1 MRGRDGSGN
10 GGARVYDRAM
20 PETMTPEEARSYLNY
35 LLTLGIRREQAF
47 APLAASFIREND
59 LDALGLLPDEQVSL
73 LLAAAQSFAPEPR
86 RYSAKLDFLQ
96 RAQAILPRTR
106 LAGTPVEAQVGQE
119 LRKTGYELDRYHE
132 AVRVN
137 RSDTGEREHII
148 VESMA
153 PEYFTDIAQQ
163 RAAAHYQNHYHLTPE
178 ARRAQNYTGPAQ
190 NFEPENTA
198 IHKEFEGACG
208 PFMNA
213 RTHAFHVL
221 LPFDLKLSRTPQD
234 PLQTGVRIFYGK
246 PGYSFPLRYQ
256 MGQLTSDRDSTVV
269 GVPVDDP
276 NLVYVSASRVKE
288 PEFTFSGPAPGNA
301 PPELA
306 FPLTVLQHLGSLGN
320 YIQVSCNLKVWFD
333 ASRVAVLIQGAP
345 ELLDL
350 GLTAAAGL
358 MTRSYGLGT
367 TEEYER
373 SDGEPW
379 QEGLSYNYVNLH
391 LALRPDVESAVIPY
405 NTPIFTLYPV
415 LSRQAVAFEDAAAAG
430 ERIAKGM
437 REGQG

>member
-1 MRGRDGSGN
+1 
-10 GGARVYDRAM
+10 M
-20 PETMTPEEARSYLNY
+20 PDAMTPEEARSYLNY

-47 APLAASFIREND
+47 APLASAFIREQD
-59 LDALGLLPDEQVSL
+59 MDALGLLPDEQVSL

-86 RYSAKLDFLQ
+86 RYSVKLDFLE
-96 RAQAILPRTR
+96 RAQALLPRTR
-106 LAGTPVEAQVGQE
+106 LAGTPAETQIGQE
-119 LRKTGYELDRYHE
+119 LRKTAYELDRYHE

-137 RSDTGEREHII
+137 RAGADERERII
-148 VESMA
+148 IESMA
-153 PEYFTDIAQQ
+153 PEYFTDIAQK
-163 RAAAHYQNHYHLTPE
+163 RAAAHYQDRYHLTPE

-190 NFEPENTA
+190 QFEPENTT

-234 PLQTGVRIFYGK
+234 PLETGVRIFYGK

-256 MGQLTSDRDSTVV
+256 MGQLTSDRDGAVV

-276 NLVYVSASRVKE
+276 NLVYISASRVKE
-288 PEFTFSGPAPGNA
+288 PEFSFDGPAPGNA

-306 FPLTVLQHLGSLGN
+306 FPLTLLQHLGSLGG

-350 GLTAAAGL
+350 GLTGASGL
-358 MTRSYGLGT
+358 MTRTYGLGT
-367 TEEYER
+367 NEEYER
-373 SDGEPW
+373 SGSEPW

-391 LALRPDVESAVIPY
+391 LSLRPDVESAVIPY

-430 ERIAKGM
+430 ERIAKGLA
-437 REGQG
+437 EDQG

>member
-1 MRGRDGSGN
+1 
-10 GGARVYDRAM
+10 M
-20 PETMTPEEARSYLNY
+20 PDAMTPEEARSYLNY

-47 APLAASFIREND
+47 APLASAFIREQD
-59 LDALGLLPDEQVSL
+59 MDALGLLPDEQVSL

-86 RYSAKLDFLQ
+86 RYSVKLDFLE
-96 RAQAILPRTR
+96 RAQALLPRTR
-106 LAGTPVEAQVGQE
+106 LAGTPAETQIGQE
-119 LRKTGYELDRYHE
+119 LRKTAYELDRYHE
-132 AVRVN
+132 AVHVN
-137 RSDTGEREHII
+137 RAGADERERII
-148 VESMA
+148 IESMA
-153 PEYFTDIAQQ
+153 PEYFTDIAQK
-163 RAAAHYQNHYHLTPE
+163 RAAAHYQDRYHLTPE

-190 NFEPENTA
+190 QFEPENTT

-234 PLQTGVRIFYGK
+234 PLETGVRIFYGK

-256 MGQLTSDRDSTVV
+256 MDQLTSDRDGAVV

-276 NLVYVSASRVKE
+276 NLVYISASRVKE
-288 PEFTFSGPAPGNA
+288 PEFSFDGPAPGNA

-306 FPLTVLQHLGSLGN
+306 FPLTVLQHLGSLGG

-350 GLTAAAGL
+350 GLTGASGL
-358 MTRSYGLGT
+358 MTRTYGLGT
-367 TEEYER
+367 NEEYER
-373 SDGEPW
+373 SGSEPW

-391 LALRPDVESAVIPY
+391 LSLRPDVESAVIPY

-430 ERIAKGM
+430 ERIAKGLA
-437 REGQG
+437 EGHG

>member
-1 MRGRDGSGN
+1 
-10 GGARVYDRAM
+10 M
-20 PETMTPEEARSYLNY
+20 PDAMTPEEARSYLNY
-35 LLTLGIRREQAF
+35 LLTLGIRREQSF
-47 APLAASFIREND
+47 APLASAFIREQD
-59 LDALGLLPDEQVSL
+59 MDALGLLPDEQVSL

-86 RYSAKLDFLQ
+86 RYSVKLDFLE
-96 RAQAILPRTR
+96 RAQALLPRTR
-106 LAGTPVEAQVGQE
+106 LAGTPAETQIGQE
-119 LRKTGYELDRYHE
+119 LRKTAYELDRYHE

-137 RSDTGEREHII
+137 RAGADERERII
-148 VESMA
+148 IESMA
-153 PEYFTDIAQQ
+153 PEYFTDIAQK
-163 RAAAHYQNHYHLTPE
+163 RAAAHYQDRYHLTPE

-190 NFEPENTA
+190 QFEPENTT

-234 PLQTGVRIFYGK
+234 PLETGVRIFYGK

-256 MGQLTSDRDSTVV
+256 MGQLTSDRDGAVV

-276 NLVYVSASRVKE
+276 NLVYISASRVKE
-288 PEFTFSGPAPGNA
+288 PEFSFDGPAPGNA

-306 FPLTVLQHLGSLGN
+306 FPLTVLQHLGSLGG

-350 GLTAAAGL
+350 GLTGASGL
-358 MTRSYGLGT
+358 MTRTYGLGT
-367 TEEYER
+367 NEEYER
-373 SDGEPW
+373 NGGEPW

-391 LALRPDVESAVIPY
+391 LSLRADVESAVIPY

-430 ERIAKGM
+430 ERIAKGLA
-437 REGQG
+437 EGQG

>member
-1 MRGRDGSGN
+1 
-10 GGARVYDRAM
+10 M
-20 PETMTPEEARSYLNY
+20 PDAMTPEEARSYLNY

-47 APLAASFIREND
+47 APLASAFIREQD
-59 LDALGLLPDEQVSL
+59 MDALGLLPDEQVSL

-86 RYSAKLDFLQ
+86 RYSVKLDFLE
-96 RAQAILPRTR
+96 RAQALLPRTR
-106 LAGTPVEAQVGQE
+106 LAGTPAETPIGQE
-119 LRKTGYELDRYHE
+119 LRKTAYELDRYHE
-132 AVRVN
+132 AVHVN
-137 RSDTGEREHII
+137 RAGADERERII
-148 VESMA
+148 IESMA
-153 PEYFTDIAQQ
+153 PEYFTDIAQK
-163 RAAAHYQNHYHLTPE
+163 RAAAHYQDRYHLTPE

-190 NFEPENTA
+190 QFEPENTT

-234 PLQTGVRIFYGK
+234 PLETGVRIFYGK

-256 MGQLTSDRDSTVV
+256 MGQLTSDRDGTVA
-269 GVPVDDP
+269 GIPVDDP

-288 PEFTFSGPAPGNA
+288 PEFSFDGPPPGDAPA
-301 PPELA
+301 ELA
-306 FPLTVLQHLGSLGN
+306 FPLTLLQHLGSLGG

-350 GLTAAAGL
+350 GLTGASGL
-358 MTRSYGLGT
+358 MTRTYGLGT
-367 TEEYER
+367 NEEYER
-373 SDGEPW
+373 SGSEPW

-391 LALRPDVESAVIPY
+391 LSLRPDVESAVIPY

-430 ERIAKGM
+430 ERIAKGLA
-437 REGQG
+437 EGQG

>member
-1 MRGRDGSGN
+1 
-10 GGARVYDRAM
+10 M
-20 PETMTPEEARSYLNY
+20 PDAMTPEEARSYLNY

-47 APLAASFIREND
+47 APLASAFIREQD
-59 LDALGLLPDEQVSL
+59 MDALGLLPDEQVSL

-86 RYSAKLDFLQ
+86 RYSVKLDFLE
-96 RAQAILPRTR
+96 RAQALLPRTR
-106 LAGTPVEAQVGQE
+106 LAGTPAETQIGQE
-119 LRKTGYELDRYHE
+119 LRKTAYELDRYHE

-137 RSDTGEREHII
+137 RAGADERERII
-148 VESMA
+148 IESMA
-153 PEYFTDIAQQ
+153 PEYFTDIAQK
-163 RAAAHYQNHYHLTPE
+163 RAAAHYQDRYHLTPE

-190 NFEPENTA
+190 QFEPENTT

-234 PLQTGVRIFYGK
+234 PLETGVRIFYGK

-256 MGQLTSDRDSTVV
+256 MGQLTSDRDGAVV

-276 NLVYVSASRVKE
+276 NLVYISASRVKE
-288 PEFTFSGPAPGNA
+288 PEFSFDGPAPGNA

-306 FPLTVLQHLGSLGN
+306 FPLTVLQHLGSLGG

-350 GLTAAAGL
+350 GLTGASGL
-358 MTRSYGLGT
+358 MTRTYGLGT
-367 TEEYER
+367 NEEYER
-373 SDGEPW
+373 SGSEPW

-391 LALRPDVESAVIPY
+391 LSLRPDVESAVIPY

-430 ERIAKGM
+430 ERIAKGLA
-437 REGQG
+437 EGQG